1 MINNISQ
8 CGSAFYLPTYP
19 NAKESDYFYRI
30 FKQALESGYCAN
42 DALILAM
49 QKTNNKSKDKNK
61 RVVEA
66 NEKSK
71 RSE

>member
-19 NAKESDYFYRI
+19 NAKESDYFYQI

-42 DALILAM
+42 DAMIIAM
-49 QKTNNKSKDKNK
+49 RETNNKSKNKNK
-61 RVVEA
+61 RIVEP
-66 NEKSK
+66 NEKTNRSK
-71 RSE
+71 